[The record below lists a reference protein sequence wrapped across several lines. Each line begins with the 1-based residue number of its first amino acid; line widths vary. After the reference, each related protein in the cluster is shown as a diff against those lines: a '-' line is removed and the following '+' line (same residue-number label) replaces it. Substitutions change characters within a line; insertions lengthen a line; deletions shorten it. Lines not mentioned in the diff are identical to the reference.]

1 MTDKTAP
8 GPTGRTWR
16 FSRPFWVAN
25 GVELLERAAWYGVF
39 VAITLY
45 LSRILGFDDIQ
56 AGVIAGVFSAGLYL
70 LPPFSGA
77 YADRIGFRRALLL
90 AFGLLTIGYALMWV
104 LPVVLQNAG
113 LVTYGK
119 HVTFT
124 GLEKTPYKWIFIPVM
139 LVIMV
144 GGSFIKSVITGTVA
158 TETNAINRARGYSI
172 FYAMVNIGS
181 FSGKTIVKPLR
192 DSLGD
197 EGLVTLNLFSAGA
210 TLLAFLAVLAF
221 YRGAARQGPTKSV
234 AEIWRSLVAVCSR
247 VRLVVLICIITG
259 FWLVQGQLYAT
270 MPKYVIR
277 MAGEGAAFSWYANV
291 NPAVVVLTV
300 ALVTQMMRRYSAL
313 TSMTVGM
320 FIMPISAFAMA
331 AGNVIGSDHVLG
343 MHPIAFMMIVGIAF
357 QGFAE
362 SFISPRFLE
371 YFSLQAPKGE
381 EGLYLGFSH
390 LHSFLSYIVGFAMSG
405 VMLDRWCPE
414 PTKLSETVQAERL
427 ARIDGLG
434 PMPEAYAHA
443 HYIWYVFVGIA
454 LASALALV
462 VFDRVTRSRDA
473 KTAAGR

>member
-1 MTDKTAP
+1 MTDNAAA
-8 GPTGRTWR
+8 GSGRTWR
-16 FSRPFWVAN
+16 FSRPFWIAN
-25 GVELLERAAWYGVF
+25 GVELLERGAWYGVF
-39 VAITLY
+39 IAITLY
-45 LSRILGFDDIQ
+45 LSRILGFTDIQ
-56 AGVIAGVFSAGLYL
+56 AGVISGLFSAGLYL

-77 YADRIGFRRALLL
+77 LADRMGFRKALLL
-90 AFGLLTIGYALMWV
+90 AFGLLTIGYGLMWV
-104 LPVVLQNAG
+104 LPVMLQNAG
-113 LVTYGK
+113 LATYGQK
-119 HVTFT
+119 VTFT
-124 GLEKTPYKWIFIPVM
+124 GLEQTSYKWLFIPVM

-192 DSLGD
+192 DSMGD
-197 EGLVTLNLFSAGA
+197 QGLVTLNLFSAGA
-210 TLLAFLAVLAF
+210 TLLAFLAVFAF
-221 YRGAARQGPTKSV
+221 YKGAAAPGAGKTM

-247 VRLVVLICIITG
+247 GRLLILICIVTG

-270 MPKYVIR
+270 MPKYVLR

-300 ALVTQMMRRYSAL
+300 ALVTQLMRRYSAL

-331 AGNVIGSDHVLG
+331 AGNMIGADHIAG
-343 MHPIAFMMIVGIAF
+343 MHPVAFMMVVGIAF
-357 QGFAE
+357 QGLAE

-390 LHSFLSYIVGFAMSG
+390 LHSFLSYIIGFAMSG
-405 VMLDRWCPE
+405 FMLDRWCPE
-414 PTKLSETVQAERL
+414 PTKLSEAVQAQRL
-427 ARIDGLG
+427 AAIEGTAPL
-434 PMPEAYAHA
+434 PEAYAHA
-443 HYIWYVFVGIA
+443 HYIWYVFVAIA
-454 LASALALV
+454 ITSALALII
-462 VFDRVTRSRDA
+462 FGQVTRRRDA
-473 KTAAGR
+473 RLAARS